1 MSLENAGGSPAYRI
15 LAIETSCDETAAAVV
30 ADGRHILSNR
40 VASQIEL
47 HRRFGGVYPEVA
59 SRQHVLAIQTVVEDA
74 LADASV
80 AHVRELDAIAVTNGP
95 GLAGSLLVGVNL
107 AKGLAFASGLPLV
120 PVNHLEGHIYSNWL
134 CTDSSPLA
142 ESPTSGDSNGRRCG
156 FAPDIALKQRSGS
169 ASDIALKQRSD
180 SASEQF
186 PALILIVSGGHTEL
200 VLMED
205 HCRYRLLGATLDDA
219 AGEAFDK
226 VARLLELG
234 YPGGPAI
241 QTAAETGDARRF
253 HLPRPLTRPGRRTE
267 LQPDAQASPLPAIL
281 PVRGEHRFNFS
292 FSGLKT
298 AVLNLM
304 RQLERDGTEARQPQ
318 TVVDIAAAF
327 QMAVVDV
334 LVGKTADAATEFAV
348 KQVCICGGVSAN
360 RLLRRTAEQHFAEMG
375 LPLRCPPLYLC
386 TDNAAMIGAAAYHR
400 RSYIAARQRSSKGRA
415 HLQASEVVAHS
426 TLHGQ
431 PTESPARDL
440 LALDVYASL
449 PLVDSMRL

>member
-1 MSLENAGGSPAYRI
+1 MSLENAAGSPAYRI

-134 CTDSSPLA
+134 CTDSSPVA

-169 ASDIALKQRSD
+169 ASDIALKQRSG
-180 SASEQF
+180 SASELF

-241 QTAAETGDARRF
+241 QAAAETGDARRF
-253 HLPRPLTRPGRRTE
+253 HLPRPLTRPGRRAE
-267 LQPDAQASPLPAIL
+267 RQPDAQASPLPAIL

-360 RLLRRTAEQHFAEMG
+360 GLLRRTAEQHFAEMG

-400 RSYIAARQRSSKGRA
+400 RSYIAARHRSSKGRA
-415 HLQASEVVAHS
+415 HRQASEAVAHS